1 MKITIKTLKEEII
14 TLEVEQTDT
23 VRKIKERIQEI
34 KGIHPDSQVLILG
47 GQILKD
53 DELLFYYKITEET
66 TLTLTKNNI
75 LKFDENVKDGMIDF
89 FDDDSKKQKNASEY
103 LQTKLKNNE
112 LNVNLIHFDLN
123 IASPENY
130 LYYNDFNI
138 NVVGDFIAIDN
149 LDILQEYLDKIQY
162 KHISY
167 VVITTGSSGKDVIPM
182 CKKYSYIKEVI
193 IFCQNYQYNKHY
205 IDEYPG
211 YVKKVLTKI
220 EHIYEYIKSFK
231 DEYKSGIEKYMEGYK
246 YISSFYD
253 RQLLQCPFITS
264 YEYDKFGFLVH
275 KLYVQFF
282 GDILDTNDKSSLFKK
297 ENLNQIIEYISH
309 LNFENE
315 AEKSI
320 LTDKFNKLAILETNN
335 LFIEQSIREYTSESS
350 FCYLF
355 NRPLRNFGKGLIS
368 FSYYMGPFLY
378 GLNKYVK
385 DNPKFAMSKKMEL
398 YKIIKCSR
406 LEFYHYKLNLGH
418 IICLTSLVSTSSSN
432 IKYKPKEI
440 KKEEF
445 QKIEEDNIMIVKLKF
460 KYIHQKGNISPG
472 IVIENKKSQ
481 DGNYISSQ
489 PKEKEVLL
497 FPFTFAKIKE
507 ITPVTENGIN
517 IHLVNFEII
526 NRKAYNEYLLQDD
539 FTKRM
544 LYNPLEQS

>member
-1 MKITIKTLKEEII
+1 MKIIIKNLKDEII
-14 TLEVEQTDT
+14 TVEVEQTDT
-23 VRKIKERIQEI
+23 IRRIKEKIQELN
-34 KGIHPDSQVLILG
+34 GIHPDSQYLFLG
-47 GQILKD
+47 G
-53 DELLFYYKITEET
+53 ELLNDDKLLFFYKITEET
-66 TLTLTKNNI
+66 TLTLAKNNI
-75 LKFDENVKDGMIDF
+75 VKFDENLKDGMIDF
-89 FDDDSKKQKNASEY
+89 FEDGSKKQKNASEY
-103 LQTKLKNNE
+103 IQNKLKNNE

-130 LYYNDFNI
+130 LYYNEFKI
-138 NVVGDFIAIDN
+138 NVVCDFIAIDN

-220 EHIYEYIKSFK
+220 DQIYEYIRSFK
-231 DEYKSGIEKYMEGYK
+231 DEYKSGIEKYMEGYQ

-264 YEYDKFGFLVH
+264 YEYDKFDFLVH

-282 GDILDTNDKSSLFKK
+282 ADILDTNDKSSLFQK

-315 AEKSI
+315 NDKNI
-320 LTDKFNKLAILETNN
+320 MTDKFNKLARLETNN
-335 LFIEQSIREYTSESS
+335 QFIEQSIREYTSESS

-368 FSYYMGPFLY
+368 FAYFMGPFLY
-378 GLNKYVK
+378 GLIKYVK
-385 DNPKFAMSKKMEL
+385 ENPKFAMSKKMEL

-406 LEFYHYKLNLGH
+406 LEFYQYKLNLGH

-432 IKYKPKEI
+432 IKYNPQEI
-440 KKEEF
+440 KQKEFE
-445 QKIEEDNIMIVKLKF
+445 KEEDNIMIVKLKF

-481 DGNYISSQ
+481 DGNYISSH
-489 PKEKEVLL
+489 PKEKEVFL

-507 ITPVTENGIN
+507 ITPVIENGVN
-517 IHLVNFEII
+517 IHLINLEII
-526 NRKAYNEYLLQDD
+526 NKKAYNEYLLQDD